1 MATRIGGGE
10 FITVTDH
17 PPSSFSTEGRES
29 ELPFS
34 VFFLLAAKATT
45 DTSSVDAMFEN
56 IKKKILKR
64 YLK

>member
-34 VFFLLAAKATT
+34 VFFFARGEGNHRYKLCRCDVRKY
-45 DTSSVDAMFEN
+45 
-56 IKKKILKR
+56 KKKR
-64 YLK
+64 Y